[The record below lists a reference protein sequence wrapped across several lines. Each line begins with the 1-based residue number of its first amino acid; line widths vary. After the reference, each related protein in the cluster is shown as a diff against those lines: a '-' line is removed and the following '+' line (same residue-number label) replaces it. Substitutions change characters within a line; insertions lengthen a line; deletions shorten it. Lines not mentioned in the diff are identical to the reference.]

1 MYLNEKSWQEAQD
14 DIHMIDRSLKEFL
27 NVYRQIKK
35 RYQDRRYLFQKE
47 KHYICKNIRL
57 TNG

>member
-27 NVYRQIKK
+27 NVYRQ
-35 RYQDRRYLFQKE
+35 

>member
-14 DIHMIDRSLKEFL
+14 DIHMIDSSLKEFL

-35 RYQDRRYLFQKE
+35 RYPR
-47 KHYICKNIRL
+47 
-57 TNG
+57 